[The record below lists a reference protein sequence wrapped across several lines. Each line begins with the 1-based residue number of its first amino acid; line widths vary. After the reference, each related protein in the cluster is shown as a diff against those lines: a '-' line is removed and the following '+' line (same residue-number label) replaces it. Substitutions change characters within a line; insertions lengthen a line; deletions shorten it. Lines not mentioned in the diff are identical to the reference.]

1 MNASTPGTLRT
12 RTPEDTWEALAPE
25 IPHLGISR
33 VARLTGLDH
42 LGIPVWTAV
51 RPAAHTLVTSQGKGA
66 DDLLAKISAVLEAA
80 ELWHAERPVTVA
92 TRATHRELRLPYPMA
107 ALPVKVAHPALA
119 DIPLDWVTGRG
130 LHTMAEVLVPADLL
144 RREMHHGPVRPEVF
158 AVTSNGLACGNNRH
172 EATLHALL
180 ETVERDVL
188 HRDWESGGRRRTL
201 VDPASV
207 TDPYCADLIRRFLD
221 AGMWLEIV
229 HVDNPYAIPVFAA
242 YIWSEDYPI
251 VFAGS
256 GCHGLPEIALSR
268 ALTEAAQSRL
278 TCIAGTRDDLDSHEA
293 AFAAQ
298 PGRPELAELPAGTWA
313 DCTGPALDLDLDL
326 DLEPDVTRLLQ
337 QTVTRVTGITGHEP
351 IAVTLREA
359 EAYAAVKVI
368 SPGMEMRITR
378 SIPRTRERHG

>member
-1 MNASTPGTLRT
+1 MTVRTPGTLRT
-12 RTPEDTWEALAPE
+12 RSPEDTWAALTPE
-25 IPHLGISR
+25 IRRLGVTR

-92 TRATHRELRLPYPMA
+92 ARGTHRELHLPYPMG
-107 ALPVKVAHPALA
+107 ALPVKVEHPALA
-119 DIPLDWVTGRG
+119 DVPLDWVTGRG
-130 LHTMAEVLVPADLL
+130 LATLAEIPVPADLL
-144 RREMHHGPVRPEVF
+144 RRELSHDPARPEVF
-158 AVTSNGLACGNNRH
+158 AVTSNGLACGNSWC

-180 ETVERDVL
+180 ETVERDAL
-188 HRDWESGGRRRTL
+188 HRDWVCGGRRRTL
-201 VDPASV
+201 VDPGSV
-207 TDPYCADLIRRFLD
+207 TDPYGADLVQRFRA
-221 AGMWLEIV
+221 AGMWLEVV
-229 HVDNPYAIPVFAA
+229 HVGGPYGIPVFAA

-256 GCHGLPEIALSR
+256 GCHVLPEIALSR

-293 AFAAQ
+293 AFTAQ
-298 PGRPELAELPAGTWA
+298 PERPEPANLPAGVWT
-313 DCTGPALDLDLDL
+313 DFTGSATDLQ
-326 DLEPDVTRLLQ
+326 PDVTRLLH
-337 QTVTRVTGITGHEP
+337 QTVERVTGITGYEP
-351 IAVTLREA
+351 IAVTLWSS
-359 EAYAAVKVI
+359 EAYAAVKVVA
-368 SPGMEMRITR
+368 PGMEMRITR